1 MSQETS
7 TSEAQTQ
14 ASHLDSTTIDE
25 LKELLGTAKFKY
37 LVEVFCENS
46 GKNIEILHQN
56 KQEVDFD
63 EIYSAAHS
71 MAGSSANMGALV
83 LAELC
88 RQLVQQA
95 KDKNNE
101 HLQMVIEG
109 ILAEQQQVVVELVKL
124 TE

>member
-14 ASHLDSTTIDE
+14 ASHLDNATIVE
-25 LKELLGTAKFKY
+25 LKELLGDAKFRY

-56 KQEVDFD
+56 EQEVDFD
-63 EIYSAAHS
+63 EIYAAAHS
-71 MAGSSANMGALV
+71 MSGSSANMGALV

-101 HLQMVIEG
+101 HLQTVIEAVF
-109 ILAEQQQVVVELVKL
+109 AEQQQVVMELVKL